1 MRLLA
6 LLALVLLTAGCSEPP
21 SFEEAERIFERGDMS
36 SSITAYTPI
45 ADQGD
50 YRAQLRLGWIYL
62 QKGEHQNLQK
72 SAAYFQKAAEA
83 GDPDAL
89 WHIGHRYMTG
99 QGLPENSALAEKYLL
114 QSAAADNPDAMVTLG
129 HLYSQRLTTSANA
142 ATALLAKG
150 WFKKAYQF
158 GEPSAATFLW
168 GLNLG
173 GPFEDLIEAAA
184 WNEAYSLAKPERE
197 YTDAYRLL
205 DADGRIE
212 ARTRAYKYFSE
223 FGTQKRPSTFLHPRE
238 R

>member
-6 LLALVLLTAGCSEPP
+6 LIALILLTASCSEPP
-21 SFEEAERIFERGDMS
+21 SFEEAERIFERGDKS

-45 ADQGD
+45 AEQGD

-89 WHIGHRYMTG
+89 WHVGHRYMTG
-99 QGLPENSALAEKYLL
+99 QGLPKNIALAEKYLL
-114 QSAAADNPDAMVTLG
+114 QSAAADNPNAMITLG
-129 HLYSQRLTTSANA
+129 QLYSQRLRTNANA
-142 ATALLAKG
+142 ATASLAEG

-158 GEPSAATFLW
+158 GDPSGAMELW
-168 GLNLG
+168 EFNLL

-184 WNEAYSLAKPERE
+184 WNQAYSLAKPERE

-205 DADGRIE
+205 DADGRTE
-212 ARTRAYKYFSE
+212 ARARAYKYFSE
-223 FGTQKRPSTFLHPRE
+223 FGTQRRPSTFLHPTE